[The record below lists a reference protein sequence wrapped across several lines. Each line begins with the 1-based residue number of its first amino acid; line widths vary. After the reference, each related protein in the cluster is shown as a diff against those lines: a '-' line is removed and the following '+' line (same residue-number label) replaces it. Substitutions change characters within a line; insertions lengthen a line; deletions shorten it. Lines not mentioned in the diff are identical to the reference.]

1 MITGRTVVLLEKQQ
15 TGVDAFNRPTYAEVP
30 VEVENVLI
38 APLSDQEVLDTLNL
52 TGRKAV
58 YQLGIPKGDA
68 HDWENQLDRIEKV
81 VKKFDKPFFFAE
93 CGCMSVKNANL
104 VPNDWSVRGDIDQQ
118 GQADWY
124 KAMFDA
130 CDKREWAKGFCI
142 WDWTWRQ
149 YPIEKAQTHG
159 GYDIYGKLAQQVVRE
174 YYGSK

>member
-68 HDWENQLDRIEKV
+68 HNWENQRVQFFGQTWQVIGIPTEGQDELIPLFWNKKV
-81 VKKFDKPFFFAE
+81 KVE
-93 CGCMSVKNANL
+93 
-104 VPNDWSVRGDIDQQ
+104 R
-118 GQADWY
+118 
-124 KAMFDA
+124 
-130 CDKREWAKGFCI
+130 
-142 WDWTWRQ
+142 
-149 YPIEKAQTHG
+149 
-159 GYDIYGKLAQQVVRE
+159 YG
-174 YYGSK
+174 

>member
-68 HDWENQLDRIEKV
+68 HDWENQRVQFFGQTWQVIGIPTEGQDELIPLFWNKKV
-81 VKKFDKPFFFAE
+81 KVE
-93 CGCMSVKNANL
+93 
-104 VPNDWSVRGDIDQQ
+104 R
-118 GQADWY
+118 
-124 KAMFDA
+124 
-130 CDKREWAKGFCI
+130 
-142 WDWTWRQ
+142 
-149 YPIEKAQTHG
+149 
-159 GYDIYGKLAQQVVRE
+159 YG
-174 YYGSK
+174 

>member
-68 HDWENQLDRIEKV
+68 HNWENQRVQFFGETWQVIGIPTEGQSELIPLFWNKKV
-81 VKKFDKPFFFAE
+81 KVE
-93 CGCMSVKNANL
+93 
-104 VPNDWSVRGDIDQQ
+104 R
-118 GQADWY
+118 
-124 KAMFDA
+124 
-130 CDKREWAKGFCI
+130 
-142 WDWTWRQ
+142 
-149 YPIEKAQTHG
+149 
-159 GYDIYGKLAQQVVRE
+159 YG
-174 YYGSK
+174 

>member
-68 HDWENQLDRIEKV
+68 HNWENQRVQFFGEIWQVIGIPTEGQSELIPLFWNKKV
-81 VKKFDKPFFFAE
+81 KVE
-93 CGCMSVKNANL
+93 
-104 VPNDWSVRGDIDQQ
+104 R
-118 GQADWY
+118 
-124 KAMFDA
+124 
-130 CDKREWAKGFCI
+130 
-142 WDWTWRQ
+142 
-149 YPIEKAQTHG
+149 
-159 GYDIYGKLAQQVVRE
+159 YG
-174 YYGSK
+174 